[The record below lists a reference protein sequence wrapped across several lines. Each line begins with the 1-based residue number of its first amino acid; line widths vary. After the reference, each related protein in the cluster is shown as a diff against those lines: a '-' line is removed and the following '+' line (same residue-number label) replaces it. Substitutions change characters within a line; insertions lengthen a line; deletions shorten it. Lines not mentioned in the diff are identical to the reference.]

1 MKAWDRNAAKN
12 TSHLGQVGPGCQ
24 IEQFQHAAVPL
35 TYDELIGELRAQAER
50 SECRPSLF
58 HFRDR
63 DGAEV
68 DLVLEPG
75 DGRVVGGEV
84 KGGVTV
90 RAEDVGGLRLLERR
104 LGADFVA
111 GLVLGTAPEPR
122 HLGGRPWIMP
132 MSALWQPCAHR

>member
-1 MKAWDRNAAKN
+1 VPAEPV
-12 TSHLGQVGPGCQ
+12 HLC
-24 IEQFQHAAVPL
+24 
-35 TYDELIGELRAQAER
+35 
-50 SECRPSLF
+50 
-58 HFRDR
+58 DR

-68 DLVLEPG
+68 DLVLESG

-111 GLVLGTAPEPR
+111 GLVLCTAPEPR
-122 HLGGRPWIMP
+122 HLGGRLWIMP
-132 MSALWQPCAHR
+132 CLRCGSGSRVLIGRQETAGNWSQRGVESSTSRRVPSPPPRRSSPAVCSCRHTVG